1 MIQFLMALLIISCV
15 IQPRHALDRPLNLP
29 PLRVLGIISYGM
41 YLFHMWV
48 LHMVSTAMVKG
59 GVESP
64 WLRFAGCLLLTAAVA
79 GVSYRYFEMPF
90 LKLKRYF
97 SRDRAPTKLSETLE
111 PTTASGRPRAT
122 APNAVQQTPTA
133 PFRPE

>member
-1 MIQFLMALLIISCV
+1 MALLLACQFAPADISGLPRLVIQFLMALLIISCV

-79 GVSYRYFEMPF
+79 G
-90 LKLKRYF
+90 K
-97 SRDRAPTKLSETLE
+97 
-111 PTTASGRPRAT
+111 AT
-122 APNAVQQTPTA
+122 ATLKC
-133 PFRPE
+133 RS